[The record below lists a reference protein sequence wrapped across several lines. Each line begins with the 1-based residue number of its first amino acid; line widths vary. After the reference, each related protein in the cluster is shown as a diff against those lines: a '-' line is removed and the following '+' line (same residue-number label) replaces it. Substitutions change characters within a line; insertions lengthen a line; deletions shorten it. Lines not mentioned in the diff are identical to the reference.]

1 MVCLIADGEKETYLE
16 GHSGCLSE
24 TVAGIASRKSL
35 SFCPLIIKQNSPLNL
50 DSEDRQQSQACEYS
64 SIESETSA

>member
-24 TVAGIASRKSL
+24 TGAGIASRKSL
-35 SFCPLIIKQNSPLNL
+35 SFSPLIMKQNLPLNL
-50 DSEDRQQSQACEYS
+50 HSEDRQQSQACEYS
-64 SIESETSA
+64 SLENETSA